1 MPLVPNHQ
9 SLPHSLLS
17 AAPALNS
24 VSNLYDIDQDI
35 SPPPLSSSLVLWM
48 VEEEG
53 ERDDDMEEERKK
65 REKVAD
71 NKKGHKLSKSKNRRL
86 FLKSLF

>member
-1 MPLVPNHQ
+1 
-9 SLPHSLLS
+9 
-17 AAPALNS
+17 
-24 VSNLYDIDQDI
+24 
-35 SPPPLSSSLVLWM
+35 M